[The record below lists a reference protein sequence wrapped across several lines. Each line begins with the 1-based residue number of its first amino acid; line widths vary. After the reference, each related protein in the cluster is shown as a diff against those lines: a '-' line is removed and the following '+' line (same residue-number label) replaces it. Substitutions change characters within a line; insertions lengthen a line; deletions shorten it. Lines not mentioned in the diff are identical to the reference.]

1 MKYYFSKVTKERG
14 IESRIYSKEPEYFLQ
29 EDKRWCALLTQKKE
43 EVRVLFNMAEGASTL
58 KTQVAVQN
66 GLVTNARKMGL
77 LKTNKRT

>member
-1 MKYYFSKVTKERG
+1 MVCITG
-14 IESRIYSKEPEYFLQ
+14 PE
-29 EDKRWCALLTQKKE
+29 KE